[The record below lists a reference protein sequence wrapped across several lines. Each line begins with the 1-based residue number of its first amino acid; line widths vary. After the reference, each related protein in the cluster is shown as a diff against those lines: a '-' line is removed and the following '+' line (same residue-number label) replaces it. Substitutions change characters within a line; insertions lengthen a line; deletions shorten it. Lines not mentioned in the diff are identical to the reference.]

1 MLPLFVTVAVG
12 WLLGFLL
19 VPIVSLPS
27 VTDAPWSGG
36 APSDGSPS
44 GSVGE
49 LSVIIP
55 ARNEEVSLPQLLASI
70 RRQHTAPLEVLVVD
84 DGSSDRTAEIA
95 RDYDCTVVEAG
106 PLPEG
111 WLGKP
116 RACWVGAAQA
126 QGSRLLFLDADTT
139 LAPDG
144 LERLVEAHRLHGGL
158 VSVQPYHRMER
169 GYERLSAAFNLLLV
183 AGLQTRSPF
192 ARTTVSRGGYG
203 PCMLCSRAD
212 YFAVGGHRA
221 VADTVLEDV
230 ALAQLMQRHGIP
242 LNGYMGLGT
251 VSFRMYPGGVRQ
263 LIDGWSKNMSAG
275 VRTTPPMVV
284 LGIVLWFAGAILSL
298 RFIVEGAL
306 LGFVHLAAV
315 GLVGYGAYVAQ
326 LRALLSRLG
335 NFGILTAL
343 LYPAHILFFAGVFLR
358 SIATAA
364 VGGTVAWK
372 GRRVRPRG

>member
-1 MLPLFVTVAVG
+1 VLPLFVTVAVG

-27 VTDAPWSGG
+27 VTDVPSSGDP
-36 APSDGSPS
+36 PSV
-44 GSVGE
+44 SVGE

-84 DGSSDRTAEIA
+84 DGSTDRTAAIA
-95 RDYDCTVVEAG
+95 REYNCTVIEAG

-116 RACWVGAAQA
+116 HACWVGATEARGRQ
-126 QGSRLLFLDADTT
+126 LLFLDADTT
-139 LAPDG
+139 LAHDG
-144 LERLVEAHRLHGGL
+144 LERLAEAHRLHGGL

-192 ARTTVSRGGYG
+192 ARTAVSRGGYG

-251 VSFRMYPGGVRQ
+251 VSFRMYPAGVRQ

-275 VRTTPPMVV
+275 VRTTPPIVV

-298 RFIVEGAL
+298 RFIVEGVL

-343 LYPAHILFFAGVFLR
+343 LYPVHMLFFAGVFLR

-364 VGGTVAWK
+364 AGGTVAWK